1 MLKTIYFFWYQGI
14 DNAPKV
20 VHICLAS
27 WRMHNPEW
35 NLVILDK
42 TNYREWTD
50 LRYDGAM
57 TLTLFSDYL
66 RLSLL
71 AKHGGLWVD
80 ATCYCNV
87 PLDKWLPGDCFLF
100 ENFNI
105 QYTISTWFIYSEPGH
120 HLITTWLNCANNAN
134 SVNCANNA
142 NSLDMDSLQNH
153 YFIFHEVFDTL
164 CTENENFRKMWE
176 IIPKINQN
184 DPMMYFD
191 REKKGG
197 LHITNDCALQ
207 QLTEESKQMI
217 LQKQKY
223 VFKLSH
229 KCLNEVPEGS
239 ILAYLASIMDAM

>member
-1 MLKTIYFFWYQGI
+1 MQKTIYFFWYQVL

-27 WRMHNPEW
+27 WRMHNPDW
-35 NLVILDK
+35 NIVILDK
-42 TNYREWTD
+42 TNYQEWTD
-50 LRYDGAM
+50 LRYDGSI

-87 PLDKWLPGDCFLF
+87 PLNEWLPEQCFLF

-105 QYTISTWFIYSEPGH
+105 QYIISTWFIYSEPGH
-120 HLITTWLNCANNAN
+120 PLITTWLTCANNR
-134 SVNCANNA
+134 
-142 NSLDMDSLQNH
+142 DMDSLQKN

-164 CTENENFRKMWE
+164 CAENENFRNAWK

-191 REKKGG
+191 KEKKGR
-197 LHITNDCALQ
+197 LHITNDCALRS
-207 QLTEESKQMI
+207 LTEDCKQMI

-229 KCLNEVPEGS
+229 KCPDLVPEGS
-239 ILAYLASIMDAM
+239 ILAYLASIVDRR